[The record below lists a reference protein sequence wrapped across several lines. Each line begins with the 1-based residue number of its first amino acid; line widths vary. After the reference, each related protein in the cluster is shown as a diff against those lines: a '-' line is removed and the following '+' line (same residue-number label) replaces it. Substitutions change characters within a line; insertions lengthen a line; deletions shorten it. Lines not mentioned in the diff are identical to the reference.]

1 MEEDRKLT
9 KKEQIRK
16 EKVEKIINQKESEGY
31 KSNDLTMSIVYAN
44 VMAFVI
50 CIPICVLFIVPFAY
64 LYSTHEV
71 PDISPNKYL
80 LFMIVFFISIVVHEL
95 IHGFFWGL
103 SAPSKFKAIEFGVV
117 WKMLTPYCTCLE
129 PLKKG
134 QYILGTSMPT
144 IILGIIPLVISL
156 FNLNILLMIFGCISV
171 LGGGGDMLV
180 ILKLLLHKSKGK
192 DTIYLDHP
200 YKIGLLVLEKE

>member
-31 KSNDLTMSIVYAN
+31 KSKDLTMSIVYAN

-71 PDISPNKYL
+71 PDVSPNKYL